1 MLHRVSEQGGVVP
14 PGVQAPQYPQAYGFQ
29 APQASDFQAPQ
40 APVFK
45 PLKPQPLKP
54 SLVPLAFV
62 PFVPIIG
69 YVPPFP
75 DLMVSNFILPPIA
88 HPNRIPNHVLIQRT
102 VEDSF
107 HMFSLTDAYLDFNIP
122 HLLLDKRLLRGEV
135 GRADDKGETALLD
148 PKAYYGRIH
157 PPCGTFSSLGS
168 EICQETFLYEDY
180 IASLTQSRELFKDK
194 FLLWTACEKS
204 DTKEIFL
211 CAVRDVAEEGELC
224 LTPFDSPT
232 LDDLLNTIE
241 RHHFKFRFVDRVFG
255 TSKLGGSVEGLVYVL
270 LGLRDMTTTH
280 ESSFNTLIMHFENF
294 TLPLTT
300 EIEFIDLA
308 YVLSLLVV
316 LSPETAAARVDLD
329 AAVSG
334 ASKLLISTG
343 NRNSLTPES
352 LSLCDLFHH
361 QVKFLGVKHR

>member
-1 MLHRVSEQGGVVP
+1 MQELS
-14 PGVQAPQYPQAYGFQ
+14 A
-29 APQASDFQAPQ
+29 
-40 APVFK
+40 
-45 PLKPQPLKP
+45 
-54 SLVPLAFV
+54 
-62 PFVPIIG
+62 
-69 YVPPFP
+69 
-75 DLMVSNFILPPIA
+75 
-88 HPNRIPNHVLIQRT
+88 
-102 VEDSF
+102 
-107 HMFSLTDAYLDFNIP
+107 
-122 HLLLDKRLLRGEV
+122 
-135 GRADDKGETALLD
+135 
-148 PKAYYGRIH
+148 
-157 PPCGTFSSLGS
+157 

-232 LDDLLNTIE
+232 LSMMQPSRGTTSSMMQPSRKLISSTYKP
-241 RHHFKFRFVDRVFG
+241 RKRFRFVDRVFG